1 MNIKLSISLLA
12 SDKPA
17 ALGRCLDSLAPLLMQ
32 IPSELIIV
40 HTGTDPKV
48 HELASRYTDQVIPFV
63 WCGDFSAARNIGLQ
77 AAEGEWFLYIDDDE
91 WFEDTSEICDFFQSG
106 EFRKYGMACYRQ
118 RNYADWSGT
127 RYTDF
132 YAMRMMRMT
141 PGIHFQNPIHEEPTP
156 LTEPCKY
163 FDAYVHHYGYVQKPG
178 CSKASRNLM
187 ILKKDMAKRP
197 GYAKNY
203 IQLVSEY
210 GSEENWEKA
219 EACCREGL
227 ELYRSRKVPAD
238 SGLNW
243 LQSELVELLY
253 IREKY
258 YEAEQDALLILGSG
272 LACELTAADIYA
284 TLVLSGDACH
294 NSEKT
299 LRYGLKFEK
308 ALQVLEK
315 NPQLWTRQ
323 NYGSLST
330 DKIKNPK
337 RLCRLRAA
345 CLEAALGQGSQTHAA
360 FFLSQ
365 LPWDNEALMERV
377 YPDLDRLDRCY
388 AQFSV
393 LLKKQDS
400 GSFYEIFHKAVHTK
414 NNPEERKQVFIRCIT
429 ESSSDYLKQQAVK
442 GLVSSGME
450 LNGIAGL
457 LDLDTWQRYLAGIVK
472 GLSDPEAQEAW
483 KSQDTLEKEYLCYRA
498 ILKKELLGRAL
509 AQGYYAGEKFLQ
521 ALSEYAGST
530 LLFYKAQYREELFQK
545 ENLKLL
551 PQPCRFA
558 LLVSEAVEKMGHKAY
573 PEAAGL
579 LCAALP
585 LDTEMTGVIGEFGR
599 QITGKIKNPAQGA
612 GEEFLALAG
621 QMKAAL
627 GDMLQKGQHQEALPV
642 IKQLSALLPG
652 DLDLLRF
659 RQKLLRESELT
670 FDNMQDNISS

>member
-17 ALGRCLDSLAPLLMQ
+17 ALERCLDSLFPLLMQ

-48 HELASRYTDQVIPFV
+48 HGLASRYTDQVIPFV
-63 WCGDFSAARNIGLQ
+63 WCGDFSAARNIGVQ
-77 AAEGEWFLYIDDDE
+77 AAKGEWFLYIDDDE
-91 WFEDTSEICDFFQSG
+91 WFEDTSAICNFFQSG
-106 EFRKYGMACYRQ
+106 EYLRYGMACYRQ

-132 YAMRMMRMT
+132 YAMRMMRMV

-156 LTEPCKY
+156 LTGPCKY
-163 FDAYVHHYGYVQKPG
+163 FDAYVHHYGYVQKSG
-178 CSKASRNLM
+178 SSKASRNLM

-197 GYAKNY
+197 GYVKNY

-219 EACCREGL
+219 EDYCREGL
-227 ELYRSRKVPAD
+227 ELYRSRKAPAD

-253 IREKY
+253 LRKKY
-258 YEAEQDALLILGSG
+258 YEAEQDALLIFGNG
-272 LACELTAADIYA
+272 LPCELTAADIYA
-284 TLVLSGDACH
+284 TLVLSSAACH

-299 LRYGLKFEK
+299 LRYGLKFEE

-315 NPQLWTRQ
+315 NPQLWARQ
-323 NYGSLST
+323 NYGSLSI
-330 DKIKNPK
+330 DKIKDPK

-345 CLEAALGQGSQTHAA
+345 CLEAALEQGAQTHAA
-360 FFLSQ
+360 FFFSR
-365 LPWDNEALMERV
+365 LPWDNEALMERL
-377 YPDLDRLDRCY
+377 YPELDRLDSRY

-393 LLKKQDS
+393 LLKKQVP
-400 GSFYEIFHKAVHTK
+400 GSSYQALYRAVHTRSGRK
-414 NNPEERKQVFIRCIT
+414 ERKQVLIGCIT
-429 ESSSDYLKQQAVK
+429 ESSSDYLKQQAVN

-450 LNGIAGL
+450 LNDAAGL

-483 KSQDTLEKEYLCYRA
+483 KSQDTLEEEYLCYRA

-521 ALSEYAGST
+521 ALSEYADSI
-530 LLFYKAQYREELFQK
+530 LLFYKAQYREELFQE

-558 LLVSEAVEKMGHKAY
+558 LLISEAVQKAGQKAY

-599 QITGKIKNPAQGA
+599 QITGKIRNPAQGA
-612 GEEFLALAG
+612 GEEFSALAR
-621 QMKAAL
+621 QMKAVL
-627 GDMLQKGQHQEALPV
+627 GDMLQKGQYKEALPV
-642 IKQLSALLPG
+642 IKQLSALLPS

-659 RQKLLRESELT
+659 RQKLLRESE
-670 FDNMQDNISS
+670 